1 MLELD
6 PAILGVESVV
16 LLLLLI
22 VSFGFREA
30 WGEVNVAWPGPGVWW
45 FQVMLS
51 ITVSR
56 WVSGPG
62 Q

>member
-1 MLELD
+1 MD
-6 PAILGVESVV
+6 PAVVAILGVESAVLMLLL

-30 WGEVNVAWPGPGVWW
+30 WGEVNVAWPGLGVWW

-56 WVSGPG
+56 
-62 Q
+62 